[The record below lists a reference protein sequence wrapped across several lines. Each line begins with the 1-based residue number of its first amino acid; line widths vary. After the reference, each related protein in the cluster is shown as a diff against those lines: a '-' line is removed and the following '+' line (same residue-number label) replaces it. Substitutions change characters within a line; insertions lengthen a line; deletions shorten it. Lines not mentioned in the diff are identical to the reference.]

1 VFDLSGY
8 EYQVRGDRSYVSVAN
23 PKDNLRMVTVADYT
37 FIVNRT
43 RQVRENQNVTNG
55 GTFRDNVDG
64 IVNVRGGQYGR
75 KLEVNINGV
84 WVSHQLPPGDNAKDD
99 PPKVDAQA
107 IAAALADLL
116 RVAHPTWTFNVG
128 TGYIHCI

>member
-1 VFDLSGY
+1 
-8 EYQVRGDRSYVSVAN
+8 
-23 PKDNLRMVTVADYT
+23 MADYT

-84 WVSHQLPPGDNAKDD
+84 WVSHQLPPGDNAKED

-116 RVAHPTWTFNVG
+116 RVAHPT
-128 TGYIHCI
+128 